1 MVQIFHTLFNNTL
14 TCFPYFVEQNVLVYP
29 TFSYTILAYI
39 SKNLFNTTYQYVFN
53 NTYVNILIDVQAM
66 VGRPHQRGP
75 YNVAY
80 YMSQKVLL
88 KDVNKKGILT
98 NQELEEL
105 KTVSILYSSL

>member
-1 MVQIFHTLFNNTL
+1 
-14 TCFPYFVEQNVLVYP
+14 
-29 TFSYTILAYI
+29 
-39 SKNLFNTTYQYVFN
+39 
-53 NTYVNILIDVQAM
+53 M